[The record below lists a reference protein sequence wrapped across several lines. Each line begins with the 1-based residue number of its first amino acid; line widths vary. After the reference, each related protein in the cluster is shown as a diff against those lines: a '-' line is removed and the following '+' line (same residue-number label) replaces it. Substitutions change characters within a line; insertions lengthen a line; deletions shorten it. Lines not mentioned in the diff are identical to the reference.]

1 MVSLMLAMPPAWAD
15 GLDAFAFDQKPG
27 AQLPL
32 DAMFSDAAGRPVSI
46 GSLGGM
52 PLVLA
57 FGYFHCPNLCGV
69 VREDMF
75 AALQRTGL
83 EAGRDYQL
91 AFVSIDPH
99 ETPKDAA
106 EAQANDLARYPAGAD
121 GWHFL
126 TGDAASIETV
136 EAAAGY
142 HSRYDQALA
151 QFLHPAGLVFA
162 TPAGVVSGYLLGV
175 GYSPGD
181 VQAGLARAARG
192 EIGQKASPILLLCFH
207 FDPTTGRYT
216 LAIVKVLRIA
226 GVVTVL
232 GIGAIVLAAHRR
244 RRFNETQRE
253 RMNDA
258 SAQVLPLATPVR
270 GAGWQVND
278 KPVAGAALPR
288 MGTSL

>member
-1 MVSLMLAMPPAWAD
+1 MLLAWPARAED
-15 GLDAFAFDQKPG
+15 MEAFAFDQKPG

-32 DAMFSDAAGRPVSI
+32 DAAFTDASGHSVTFGALAGK
-46 GSLGGM
+46 

-83 EAGRDYQL
+83 AAGRDYQL

-106 EAQANDLARYPAGAD
+106 QAQADDLARYPADPA

-126 TGDAASIETV
+126 TGAASSIEAV
-136 EAAAGY
+136 EAATGY
-142 HSRYDQALA
+142 RSRYDPALA

-181 VQAGLARAARG
+181 VQAGLARAAKG
-192 EIGQKASPILLLCFH
+192 EIGEKASPILLLCSQ
-207 FDPTTGRYT
+207 FDPATGRYT
-216 LAIVKVLRIA
+216 LSIVKVLRIA
-226 GVVTVL
+226 GVFTVL
-232 GIGAIVLAAHRR
+232 GIGAIVLAAQRR
-244 RRFNETQRE
+244 RRVVAARRETR
-253 RMNDA
+253 NDA
-258 SAQVLPLATPVR
+258 SAHAPVPREVEWQLHDQPAGTPAT
-270 GAGWQVND
+270 
-278 KPVAGAALPR
+278 GAAVPHT
-288 MGTSL
+288 GNTP